1 MGLDPVQ
8 ADPTPKITQRTSTH
22 QQHGEKDQVRA
33 EGKEGTGAG
42 SRPRAVLS
50 GSETLSSEVP

>member
-8 ADPTPKITQRTSTH
+8 PDPTPKITQRTSTH
-22 QQHGEKDQVRA
+22 QRHGEKDQVRA
-33 EGKEGTGAG
+33 EGKGAG
-42 SRPRAVLS
+42 SRLRAVLS